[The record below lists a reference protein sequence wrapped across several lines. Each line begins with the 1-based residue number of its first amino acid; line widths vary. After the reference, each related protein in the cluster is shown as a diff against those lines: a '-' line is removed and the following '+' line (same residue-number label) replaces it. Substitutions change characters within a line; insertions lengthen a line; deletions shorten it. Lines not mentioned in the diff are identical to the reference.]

1 MFTNVNNVNRR
12 NFIMS
17 ESKTY
22 SIRADE
28 ETINKF
34 KSFTEQF
41 PNGAEALKALI
52 STQEMSQAKGILPGQ
67 ETNINDFQSHADSLV
82 RAYINALDLVSN
94 TENRVHRE
102 FVERLESKD
111 KTIIE
116 LQTQLA
122 DIKQSNEQAILTAKE
137 TEQRYI
143 EQEQNTIN
151 QINDLTLQLTQLEK
165 EKATAELSAQT
176 SLKAQQSQEEVILT
190 LKNKIQ
196 DLENAEKENK
206 SLKKQLEEER
216 TRANKKEEE
225 LKQEQANTKLLTE
238 HFALEKE
245 KGILEERNKAT
256 EQIQKSM
263 QETKKL
269 YEEISKLKDEIYNL
283 KSAENQKTKKSKE

>member
-94 TENRVHRE
+94 TEI
-102 FVERLESKD
+102 VERLESKD